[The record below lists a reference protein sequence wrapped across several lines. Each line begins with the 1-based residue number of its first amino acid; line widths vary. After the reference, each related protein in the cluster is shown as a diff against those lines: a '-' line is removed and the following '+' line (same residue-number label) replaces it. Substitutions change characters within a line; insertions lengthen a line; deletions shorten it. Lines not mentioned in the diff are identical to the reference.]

1 MIKENFRKSTE
12 YTSNSG
18 YNAYF
23 LREAEHVMNR
33 VLRER
38 GYMYENEIYQILGL
52 TWDPSKENSLFL
64 AEGKYIKYPGRFM
77 LDYFPGS
84 ELLLIHDLNEES
96 S

>member
-1 MIKENFRKSTE
+1 MLKENFRKSTE

-23 LREAEHVMNR
+23 LRGAEYVMNR
-33 VLRER
+33 MLRER

-52 TWDPSKENSLFL
+52 TWDPSKENRLFL
-64 AEGKYIKYPGRFM
+64 AEGKYIKYPGRLI

-84 ELLLIHDLNEES
+84 ESLLIRDLNEGS